1 VPSDAD
7 KFGDEVDRD
16 LIHTQT
22 YVTESGARRRVE
34 FERDADTGRAVRRE
48 LRRVDGEWVTLGS
61 ETLRSLEIN
70 GEVRSAVDLRAALTE

>member
-1 VPSDAD
+1 MSD
-7 KFGDEVDRD
+7 GSTEELDRD

-34 FERDADTGRAVRRE
+34 FARDADTGRAVRRE
-48 LRRVDGEWVTLGS
+48 LRRVDGEWVTVGS
-61 ETLRSLEIN
+61 ETLRALEIN

>member
-1 VPSDAD
+1 MS
-7 KFGDEVDRD
+7 EE

-48 LRRVDGEWVTLGS
+48 LRRVDGEWVALGS
-61 ETLRSLEIN
+61 ETLRALEID
-70 GEVRSAVDLRAALTE
+70 GEVRSAVDLRAALPE